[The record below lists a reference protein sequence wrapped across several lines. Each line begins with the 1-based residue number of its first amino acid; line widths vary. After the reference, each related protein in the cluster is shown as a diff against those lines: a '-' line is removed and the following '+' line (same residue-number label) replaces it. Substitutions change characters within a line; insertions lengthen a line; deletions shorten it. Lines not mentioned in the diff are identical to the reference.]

1 MRQIY
6 YKMMNNTLIQAN
18 DTLENATQCFDAIC
32 NIANG
37 ISDVAN
43 TWADLQRDMHQMD
56 LQFAAYMG
64 NLEVN
69 LEKYRISAPVVSK
82 QLDGLQNI
90 MNKILDKVLEMD
102 ATNDIQMQNKMRLMD
117 SVDGYVDK
125 LATMMIK
132 LL

>member
-1 MRQIY
+1 
-6 YKMMNNTLIQAN
+6 MNNTLIQAN
-18 DTLENATQCFDAIC
+18 NTLENATQCFNAMC
-32 NIANG
+32 NIADSASN
-37 ISDVAN
+37 IAN

-56 LQFAAYMG
+56 LQFSAYMG

-69 LEKYRISAPVVSK
+69 LEKYRISAPIVSK

-90 MNKILDKVLEMD
+90 MNKMLDKVLEMD
-102 ATNDIQMQNKMRLMD
+102 ATTDMEMQNKMRLMD

>member
-18 DTLENATQCFDAIC
+18 DTLENATQCFDAMC

-64 NLEVN
+64 NLDVN

>member
-1 MRQIY
+1 
-6 YKMMNNTLIQAN
+6 MNNTLIQAN

-64 NLEVN
+64 NLDVN

-102 ATNDIQMQNKMRLMD
+102 ATNDIQMQDKMRLMD

>member
-1 MRQIY
+1 
-6 YKMMNNTLIQAN
+6 MNNTLTQAN
-18 DTLENATQCFDAIC
+18 DTLENATQCFDTMCKLAD
-32 NIANG
+32 G
-37 ISDVAN
+37 ISNVAN

-56 LQFAAYMG
+56 LQFSAYMG

-69 LEKYRISAPVVSK
+69 LEKYRISAPIVSK

-102 ATNDIQMQNKMRLMD
+102 ATNDMQMQNKMRLMD

>member
-1 MRQIY
+1 
-6 YKMMNNTLIQAN
+6 MNNTLSKAN
-18 DTLENATQCFDAIC
+18 NTLENATQCFDAMC
-32 NIANG
+32 SLANG
-37 ISDVAN
+37 ITDIAS

-56 LQFAAYMG
+56 LQFSAYMG

-69 LEKYRISAPVVSK
+69 LEKYRISAPIVSK

-90 MNKILDKVLEMD
+90 MNKVLDKVLEMD
-102 ATNDIQMQNKMRLMD
+102 ATTDIQMQNKMRLMD

-125 LATMMIK
+125 LATMMVK

>member
-1 MRQIY
+1 
-6 YKMMNNTLIQAN
+6 MMNNTLIQAN
-18 DTLENATQCFDAIC
+18 DTLENATQCFDAIY